1 MDGEPPI
8 LTREGPVAPIWA
20 APTVGRVTA
29 VLSYGFALL
38 ALLLL
43 VVVVRAYPEAG
54 VLAKAIVDPIA
65 HSTSAGAALAF
76 AGYLALCVSAAA
88 CSTLASRAGVPAR
101 LSDLPGVCRAT
112 CASAGTEREGR
123 AAAHNWVRHALLVLP
138 LSILL
143 GNAANLIAQI
153 QVHAASGLPIDAAAY
168 HWQGDT
174 NTYSYLMHAHAGKS
188 ALAALARA
196 GFLPG
201 QGFDLGDGLA
211 GLVPAWTAWICG
223 LCIVLACA
231 SAMLVFPAVM
241 RRAPSAWIGTLF
253 VISTFN
259 CIKTIAD
266 GGPLT
271 YRFAPMFV
279 AVVWCLSPE
288 LARSLR
294 VRRWGWACALGISA
308 GVTAVWCVTGAM
320 AGSEAFS
327 GLVVTIALLAA
338 LWLSGVRR
346 MPGNGSLQAIRTVG
360 TVRTVRTAC
369 TVRMARSALRLG
381 CAGVVAAA
389 MLQSVIQGAGAVWLP
404 LEAGMAATHCPPDAA
419 TCHSVPVAGRTTLEV
434 YRSFGEDPLKPR
446 YTFIHDGGISEDTRL
461 LAVVQARS
469 VRTGPMPLSAPMR
482 STDADGPID
491 VRVVLAEPVRAIVLV
506 EVSAHRMPRIF
517 DAVPGPH
524 TTHNYHVL
532 LHLAAAR
539 LRMQG
544 LEEFSFVPL
553 RNREDIDAFGFD
565 VAQGSGR

>member
-8 LTREGPVAPIWA
+8 LTREGPVAPVWA
-20 APTVGRVTA
+20 APTVGRVAA
-29 VLSYGFALL
+29 VSSYGFVLL
-38 ALLLL
+38 LVLLL
-43 VVVVRAYPEAG
+43 VVVVRTVPEAG

-88 CSTLASRAGVPAR
+88 CSTLVTRAGRPAR
-101 LSDLPGVCRAT
+101 LSVLPGMCRPT
-112 CASAGTEREGR
+112 CASVITEREAR
-123 AAAHNWVRHALLVLP
+123 AAAHHWVRHALLVLP
-138 LSILL
+138 LSVLL
-143 GNAANLIAQI
+143 GNVANLIAQI
-153 QVHAASGLPIDAAAY
+153 QVQAASGLPIDAAAY
-168 HWQGDT
+168 HWQGET

-188 ALAALARA
+188 ALAAMAHA

-223 LCIVLACA
+223 LCIVLACT

-241 RRAPSAWIGTLF
+241 RRAPSVWIGALF

-279 AVVWCLSPE
+279 ALVWCLSPE
-288 LARSLR
+288 LACSPR
-294 VRRWGWACALGISA
+294 VRRWVWACALGISA
-308 GVTAVWCVTGAM
+308 GVAAVWCMTGAM
-320 AGSEAFS
+320 AGSEASS
-327 GLVVTIALLAA
+327 GLIATIALLAA
-338 LWLSGVRR
+338 LWLSAIRR
-346 MPGNGSLQAIRTVG
+346 MPDNVTMRSTR
-360 TVRTVRTAC
+360 TVRTVRA
-369 TVRMARSALRLG
+369 ALRIG
-381 CAGVVAAA
+381 CGGFFIAA
-389 MLQSVIQGAGAVWLP
+389 MLQSVIQGVGAVWLP
-404 LEAGMAATHCPPDAA
+404 LEAGIAATHCPPDAA
-419 TCHSVPVAGRTTLEV
+419 ACHSVPVAGRTTVEV

-446 YTFIHDGGISEDTRL
+446 YTFIHAEGVLEDTRL
-461 LAVVQARS
+461 LAVVQARR
-469 VRTGPMPLSAPMR
+469 VRTGPTPVSASMR
-482 STDADGPID
+482 STHADGPID
-491 VRVVLAEPVRAIVLV
+491 VRVVLAEPVRSLVLV

-524 TTHNYHVL
+524 TTHNHHVL
-532 LHLAAAR
+532 LHIAAAR
-539 LRMQG
+539 LRTQG

-565 VAQGSGR
+565 LAQGSGR